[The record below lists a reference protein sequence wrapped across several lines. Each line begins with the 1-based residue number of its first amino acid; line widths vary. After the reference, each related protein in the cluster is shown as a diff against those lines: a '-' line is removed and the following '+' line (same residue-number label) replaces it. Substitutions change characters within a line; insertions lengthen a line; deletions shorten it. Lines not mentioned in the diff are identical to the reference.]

1 MEPLVKGFGVG
12 FPAGLFAGLVA
23 HYFAGGKLTFGIYL
37 IVGGLSLASLKG
49 IARVI
54 GLIAFVL
61 GAIVSVNLF
70 KLIGR

>member
-1 MEPLVKGFGVG
+1 MELLLRGFGAG
-12 FPAGLFAGLVA
+12 LPAGLFAGVLA
-23 HYFAGGKLTFGIYL
+23 HYFAGGQLTFGIYL
-37 IVGGLSLASLKG
+37 VVGGISLASLKG